1 MPLKIEGSV
10 LVDAPREEVWSLLFD
25 LDVMKQM
32 MNKIPGI
39 SVEHLEQVSENEIDA
54 TATIGV
60 AMVKGTY
67 AGKITILERRP
78 GEYVKL
84 RGEGKGGGNW
94 TRGEAELTLVQQDS
108 QTLMN
113 YLGQGNISGQLASVG
128 QRLVDTVG
136 RQFVDQ
142 GAKAFAEEIAARRRE
157 KIGLAPTVPP
167 KAERAFPTWAIPVA
181 ISILVLIALGIYL
194 GLPR

>member
-1 MPLKIEGSV
+1 MPLKIAGNV
-10 LVDAPREEVWSLLFD
+10 LVDAPREEVWALLFD

-39 SVEHLEQVSENEIDA
+39 TVERLEQVSEDQYDA
-54 TATIGV
+54 TASIGV

-67 AGKITILERRP
+67 AGKITILEKRP
-78 GEYVKL
+78 LEYVKI

-94 TRGEAELTLVQQDS
+94 TRGEAELTLTQQDG

-113 YLGQGNISGQLASVG
+113 YLGQGNLSGQLASVG

-142 GAKAFAEEIAARRRE
+142 GAKAFAEEFAARRRE
-157 KIGLAPTVPP
+157 KVGLAAAAPP
-167 KAERAFPTWAIPVA
+167 KAERAFPSWAIPVA
-181 ISILVLIALGIYL
+181 IGVLVLLALAIYF